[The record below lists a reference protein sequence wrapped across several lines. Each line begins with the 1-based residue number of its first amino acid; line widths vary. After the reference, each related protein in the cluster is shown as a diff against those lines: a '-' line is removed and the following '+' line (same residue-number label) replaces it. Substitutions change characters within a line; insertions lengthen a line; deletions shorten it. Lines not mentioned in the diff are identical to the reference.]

1 MIEDRAPAAMP
12 VHRSNGMRG
21 WSIRLH
27 LTLVALGVAL
37 PFLLLSAGIAWQLTH
52 LERETRRDAIM
63 LSARAMMNSVDA
75 FLRKQIAIAE
85 TLAVSPALASDD
97 LAAFRLEAERARN
110 GLSGGWIVVSD
121 ASGQQLINLA
131 RPPLSELPMRN
142 PRGIALQVR
151 AIETRQVQISNVSM
165 GRFLQTPIV
174 TIEVPVFR
182 PNRPPVVIAVIMDP
196 SVFLPLFE
204 QQRLPEGWL
213 TGLIDRNGNFVARSL
228 DHQRTVGKPASEGF
242 RAAARE
248 SREGWREMA
257 TVERQ
262 PVANGHVTSALSG
275 WVLGL
280 AAEKAV
286 FEAPIRR
293 TMWIAALA
301 GAIATLL
308 SVVLALWLAR
318 RIVGPIERI
327 EDGAHALLERKP
339 IAFDRTGVAEIDRA
353 LTAFTSTAAAL
364 EEHEEE
370 RDAREAH
377 VHLLMRELSHRS
389 KNLLAIVLAIARQT
403 SKQTSNFED
412 FEIRFNAR
420 IQALA
425 ESHDLLVE
433 RQWLGATLDDLI
445 RAQLAAFGME
455 RVVLRGEPVLLKSEA
470 VQNVGLALHEL
481 ATNAAKYGGLSVPEG
496 RVTIEWD
503 HTADGGL
510 RLTWRESGGPPVS
523 EPSRRGFGR
532 FVLERV
538 TVEALGRGSLGFPPE
553 GLVWTC
559 EIDPQHLVDA
569 VTQPATPQRRAGDVA
584 GQPA

>member
-1 MIEDRAPAAMP
+1 MTEDRTLAAMP
-12 VHRSNGMRG
+12 AHRSNGMRG

-27 LTLVALGVAL
+27 LTLLALGVTL

-63 LSARAMMNSVDA
+63 LSARALMNSVDA

-85 TLAVSPALASDD
+85 TLATSPSLMADD
-97 LAAFRLEAERARN
+97 LSAFRLEAERARN

-121 ASGQQLINLA
+121 ASGQQLVNLA

-142 PRGIALQVR
+142 SRSIALQVR
-151 AIETRQVQISNVSM
+151 AIETRSVQISDVGV
-165 GRFLQTPIV
+165 GRFLQRPVV
-174 TIEVPVFR
+174 TVEVPVFR
-182 PNRPPVVIAVIMDP
+182 PSRPPVVISVIMDP
-196 SVFLPLFE
+196 AMFLPLFE

-213 TGLIDRNGNFVARSL
+213 AGLIDRNGNFVARSL
-228 DHQRTVGKPASEGF
+228 DHQRTVGKPASDGF
-242 RAAARE
+242 RAAAKE

-257 TVERQ
+257 TVEGQ
-262 PVANGHVTSALSG
+262 PVSNGHVTSALSG

-293 TMWIAALA
+293 TMWIATLA

-353 LTAFTSTAAAL
+353 LTAFTSTAEAL

-403 SKQTSNFED
+403 SKQTSSFED

-425 ESHDLLVE
+425 DAHDLLVE
-433 RQWLGATLDDLI
+433 RQWLGAALDDLI
-445 RAQLAAFGME
+445 RAQLAAFGLE
-455 RVVLRGEPVLLKSEA
+455 RVVLRGEPALLKSEA

-481 ATNAAKYGGLSVPEG
+481 ATNAAKYGALSVSEG

-503 HTADGGL
+503 RTADGGL

-523 EPSRRGFGR
+523 EPTRRGFGR

-569 VTQPATPQRRAGDVA
+569 VTQPAAPQRRAGDA
-584 GQPA
+584 GRPA